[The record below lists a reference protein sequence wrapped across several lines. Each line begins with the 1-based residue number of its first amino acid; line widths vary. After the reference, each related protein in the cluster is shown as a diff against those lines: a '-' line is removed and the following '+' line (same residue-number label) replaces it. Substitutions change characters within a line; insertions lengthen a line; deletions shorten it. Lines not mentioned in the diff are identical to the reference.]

1 VSSHDAGPTPDQ
13 HDLDAADQLLTSIAR
28 GTDTTDP
35 STDAVATL
43 LRTASGPAGPG
54 ELAGAG
60 LFAHRVTEQAATNAD
75 EPRRAPRSITL
86 LGRVVAVKAVLVAA
100 FAALGIAG
108 AGAATGAIMHVVNER
123 NADPVV
129 TIDDPVVGMDPEAT
143 GGGAGASS
151 SAGAAERGA
160 ASIPVAERTATC
172 AAAVDA
178 PGLTALATAASAAG
192 ATPTDFCRGTGTS
205 ADPEVAADE
214 PSDGAPASGA
224 APGDDAAGGR
234 GNGNDNGN
242 NAGGNPTPGSNGAT
256 NGSSPQAG
264 GNPAPGKGAGNSN
277 AGGNGNAGGNNNAG
291 GNGNAG
297 PHPNPG
303 GGKGN
308 GNSRGTQNPGGGNGN
323 VNPAPGKGVGNSNA
337 GGNRAAG
344 VDGNADAGSN
354 SSARNGSQGG
364 PDPRGLGNGPARD

>member
-1 VSSHDAGPTPDQ
+1 MSSHDARTGADE
-13 HDLDAADQLLTSIAR
+13 HELDAADQLLTSIAR
-28 GTDTTDP
+28 STETTDP
-35 STDAVATL
+35 PTDAVATL
-43 LRTASGPAGPG
+43 LRSASGPAGPG

-60 LFAHRVTEQAATNAD
+60 LFARAVSEQAATKAD
-75 EPRRAPRSITL
+75 ERRRAPRSITL

-100 FAALGIAG
+100 VAALGIAG

-129 TIDDPVVGMDPEAT
+129 TIDDPVVGMGPEET
-143 GGGAGASS
+143 GGGAGGSA
-151 SAGAAERGA
+151 SAGVVERGV
-160 ASIPVAERTATC
+160 ASIPIAERTVAC

-214 PSDGAPASGA
+214 PSTGAPASGS

-234 GNGNDNGN
+234 DTGKGDSGGNNGNGN

-277 AGGNGNAGGNNNAG
+277 AGGNGS
-291 GNGNAG
+291 GNGNAAG
-297 PHPNPG
+297 NPNPG
-303 GGKGN
+303 GGNGN
-308 GNSRGTQNPGGGNGN
+308 GNSGGNPNPGGGNGN
-323 VNPAPGKGVGNSNA
+323 VNPAPGKGAGNSNA
-337 GGNRAAG
+337 GGNRTAG
-344 VDGNADAGSN
+344 VDGDADLDSN
-354 SSARNGSQGG
+354 SGARNGYQGG
-364 PDPRGLGNGPARD
+364 PDPRGHGNGPARD